1 MLSMAADLARSLDPA
16 LFAERCGFE
25 PDIWQRDLLREQPK
39 RCILLASRQ
48 VGKSTVT
55 ALETVYIATTEP
67 GSLCAVISPSQRQSN
82 EFVRSAKHM
91 LQHLDGAPEYR
102 DSVTK
107 IEFETGSRILSLPGG
122 EDGATVRG
130 LSGAR
135 LIVIDEAARVPDSL
149 LGVVRPMMATRSD
162 AALWILSTPA
172 GKSGFFH
179 DSWHSLDESWHRV
192 KVSATD
198 CPRIS
203 PAFLEEERRALG
215 QTMFESEYGL
225 IFHDLLMAAVPANVI
240 EGIFDKELLPLW
252 PT

>member
-1 MLSMAADLARSLDPA
+1 MLMAADIRRALDPA
-16 LFAERCGFE
+16 CFAQACGVT
-25 PDIWQRDLLREQPK
+25 PDPWQSDLLREQPR

-48 VGKSTVT
+48 VGKTTVT
-55 ALETVYIATTEP
+55 ALETVFVAVTEP

-82 EFVRSAKHM
+82 EFVRSAKLM
-91 LQHLDGAPEYR
+91 LQHLDNAPEHNA
-102 DSVTK
+102 SVTK
-107 IEFETGSRILSLPGG
+107 IEFAHGSRILSLPGG
-122 EDGATVRG
+122 EEGKTVRG
-130 LSGAR
+130 LAGAR
-135 LIVIDEAARVPDSL
+135 LIVIDEAARVPDEM
-149 LGVVRPMMATRSD
+149 LGAIRPMMATNRN
-162 AALWILSTPA
+162 AALWILSTPN

-225 IFHDLLMAAVPANVI
+225 IFHDDIMQGFPTSVI
-240 EGIFDKELLPLW
+240 EGIFDKELQPLW